1 VYATDLIFARVYGG
15 IYGIQEKKVLLIMET
30 FDDELTTSLQI
41 ARRAIPKMTQRKV
54 PPTPDNYRVW
64 YEYCIGCNGQLA
76 EKINEL
82 ISSDNVFTP
91 ELNQE
96 IHKKYFGKNKEKKL
110 VEEVQKQTSKI
121 LKTIL
126 DDILSTNDL
135 AADYANKLKDYSSTL
150 DDASHLSQIQHIVE
164 GMISDTN
171 QMAETTIKM
180 KENFQKATT
189 EAENLREQLNITA
202 REALIDALTGL
213 NNRKAFDKRLRELH
227 GVFEKD
233 KTPFSIIMLDIDFF
247 KKFNDKYGHK
257 IGDEVLKFVGSL
269 LYDTLKG
276 RDFPARYGGE
286 EFVILLPSTV
296 LDNACIVAEEI
307 RRRMSQKGLKHA
319 RTGESLGRITASLG
333 VAEIALEDTI
343 DSVLERADKALYLA
357 KNSGRNNVKSEKDV
371 KPKGT
376 D

>member
-1 VYATDLIFARVYGG
+1 
-15 IYGIQEKKVLLIMET
+15 MET
-30 FDDELTTSLQI
+30 FENELTTSLQI
-41 ARRAIPKMTQRKV
+41 ARRAIPEMTQRKV

-82 ISSDNVFTP
+82 ISSDSAFTP

-96 IHKKYFGKNKEKKL
+96 IHENYFGKNKEKKL
-110 VEEVQKQTSKI
+110 VEEVQRQTSKI

-135 AADYANKLKDYSSTL
+135 ASDYANKLKDYSTTL
-150 DDASHLSQIQHIVE
+150 DNATHLSQIQDIIE
-164 GMISDTN
+164 NMIKDTN
-171 QMAETTIKM
+171 QMAETTVKM
-180 KENFQKATT
+180 KENFQKATS

-213 NNRKAFDKRLRELH
+213 NNRKAFDKKLRELH
-227 GVFEKD
+227 RAFEED
-233 KTPFSIIMLDIDFF
+233 KTPFSMIMLDIDFF

-257 IGDEVLKFVGSL
+257 IGDEVLQFVGSL

-286 EFVILLPSTV
+286 EFVILLPATV

-307 RRRMSQKGLKHA
+307 RRRMSEKKLKHVK
-319 RTGESLGRITASLG
+319 TGKSLGKITASIG
-333 VAEIALEDTI
+333 VAQIALEDTT
-343 DSVLERADKALYLA
+343 DSLLERADKSLYLA
-357 KNSGRNNVKSEKDV
+357 KNSGRNNVKSEKV
-371 KPKGT
+371 IKAKVT

>member
-1 VYATDLIFARVYGG
+1 
-15 IYGIQEKKVLLIMET
+15 MET

-64 YEYCIGCNGQLA
+64 YEYCIGCNEQLA
-76 EKINEL
+76 EKINKL

-96 IHKKYFGKNKEKKL
+96 IHKKYFGKDKEKKL
-110 VEEVQKQTSKI
+110 VEEVQRQASKI

-150 DDASHLSQIQHIVE
+150 DDASHLSQIQDIVQD
-164 GMISDTN
+164 MIKDTN
-171 QMAETTIKM
+171 QMAESTVRM

-189 EAENLREQLNITA
+189 DAENLREQLNITA

-227 GVFEKD
+227 GAFEED
-233 KTPFSIIMLDIDFF
+233 KTPFSVIMLDIDFF

-257 IGDEVLKFVGSL
+257 IGDEVLQFVGSL
-269 LYDTLKG
+269 LYNTLKG

-286 EFVILLPSTV
+286 EFVILLPATV

-307 RRRMSQKGLKHA
+307 RRRMSEKRLKHV
-319 RTGESLGRITASLG
+319 RTGEGLGRITASFG
-333 VAEIALEDTI
+333 VAEIALDDTI
-343 DSVLERADKALYLA
+343 DSLLERADKALYLA
-357 KNSGRNNVKSEKDV
+357 KDSGRNNVKSEKDV

>member
-1 VYATDLIFARVYGG
+1 
-15 IYGIQEKKVLLIMET
+15 MET

-54 PPTPDNYRVW
+54 PPTPDNYYVW
-64 YEYCIGCNGQLA
+64 YEYCIGCNEQLT
-76 EKINEL
+76 EEINRL
-82 ISSDNVFTP
+82 ISSDSVFTP
-91 ELNQE
+91 ELNQR
-96 IHKKYFGKNKEKKL
+96 IHEKYFGKDEGKKL
-110 VEEVQKQTSKI
+110 VEEVQRQTSKI

-150 DDASHLSQIQHIVE
+150 DDASHLSQIQDIVQD
-164 GMISDTN
+164 MIKDTN
-171 QMAETTIKM
+171 QMSKSTVRM

-213 NNRKAFDKRLRELH
+213 NNRKALDKKLRELH
-227 GVFEKD
+227 RAFGAD
-233 KTPFSIIMLDIDFF
+233 KTPFSMIMLDIDFF
-247 KKFNDKYGHK
+247 KKFNDQYGHK
-257 IGDEVLKFVGSL
+257 IGDEVLQFVGSL

-286 EFVILLPSTV
+286 EFVVLLPSTV
-296 LDNACIVAEEI
+296 LNNACIVAEEI
-307 RRRMSQKGLKHA
+307 RRRMSEKRLKHVK
-319 RTGESLGRITASLG
+319 TGESLGRITASLG
-333 VAEIALEDTI
+333 VAEITLDDTI
-343 DSVLERADKALYLA
+343 DSLSERADKALYLA
-357 KNSGRNNVKSEKDV
+357 KDSGRNNVKSEKVV